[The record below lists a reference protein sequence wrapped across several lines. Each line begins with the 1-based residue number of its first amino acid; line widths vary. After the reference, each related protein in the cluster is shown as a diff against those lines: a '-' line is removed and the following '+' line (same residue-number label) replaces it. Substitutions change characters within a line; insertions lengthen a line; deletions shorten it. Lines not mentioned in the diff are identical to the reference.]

1 MKLNMQEP
9 LVKQR
14 MKNAL
19 FSEFQTDFLL
29 SQSDFL
35 SEALALDED
44 DSAGF
49 HTLVRTGISMLFTR
63 AYSPPQWSPGNHT
76 EPAEA

>member
-1 MKLNMQEP
+1 MQEH
-9 LVKQR
+9 LVRQR

-19 FSEFQTDFLL
+19 FSEFQTEFLH
-29 SQSDFL
+29 SQPDFL
-35 SEALALDED
+35 SRARALDED

-49 HTLVRTGISMLFTR
+49 QELVRTGISMLFTR
-63 AYSPPQWSPGNHT
+63 AYSPPQWSPGNRT